1 MTLAEAKSR
10 HDDLAAQLRHH
21 DSLYYGESKPV
32 ISDFEYDQLYSELQ
46 DLEQKFPSLVTPNSP
61 TQRVGGA
68 PSTEFKRIEHLVP
81 MLSLE
86 KIRASDRPT
95 SAEQPDVDKR
105 KREQDENTLKELE
118 GFDDTIRRE
127 LRKHNVN
134 EESIDYVLEPKV
146 DGVSISVH
154 YRNGKLVMGATRGD
168 GRSGDDITTN
178 IRTIRSLPL
187 ELKIKNP
194 PALLEVRGE
203 AFISILDFEK
213 MNDRLR
219 DSGEE
224 PFPNARNATAGT
236 LKQLDPKLVA
246 SRPIRI
252 VFYAVGACE
261 GVRFETHAETL
272 EYLKHCGLPTQQFWW
287 LCHGIKDVVN
297 RYNSDVVCDYNESKD
312 LRTKVPYEVD
322 GIVLKVNNTSY
333 WRLIPDKARAPG
345 YAIVHKPVPWIT
357 PAETVL
363 NSITIQVGR
372 TGVLTPVA
380 ELEPVFVQGSTI
392 ARATLHNED
401 EIKRKDIRIG
411 DTVIIRKAGMVIP
424 EVVEV
429 VKSKRPPHTQSF
441 DMLRQIGN
449 RCPVCGGSIAKE
461 EISGSGTAARWRCQ
475 NVALCPAQ
483 LYRRIEYFAQRR
495 ALDIESLGGIVAEN
509 LVEKGFVREP
519 MDLFNLSIEQL
530 SKLNLGTSEQPR
542 TFGIKN
548 ATKVVEALAR
558 AKKMPLNR
566 WLYALAISDVGE
578 ITANDLARLHGSFA
592 DLAKS
597 KVMSGIAH
605 LGELY
610 DEFAR
615 KYPESDENKDKSET
629 EKERLKAERER
640 LKNQIHETG
649 NNLENIGGAKSSLKW
664 ETLKQKGSKA
674 IPEFLPVV
682 GYETARSVVKF
693 FNSETG
699 IKLLKRMEDLD
710 IRPGSPPTAFT
721 NGQSEPLSGK
731 TFVITGTLASMSRDQ
746 ASEQIRIRGGNVSA
760 SVSKNTDFLVA
771 GTDAG
776 SKLTK
781 AKELGVV
788 ILNEK
793 EFCQLLESS
802 SSSKGDQLSFD
813 MFKKT

>member
-1 MTLAEAKSR
+1 MTLAQAKSR
-10 HDDLAAQLRHH
+10 HDDLAGQLRHH
-21 DSLYYGESKPV
+21 DFLYYGEGKPV
-32 ISDFEYDQLYSELQ
+32 LTDFDYDKLYTELEE
-46 DLEQKFPSLVTPNSP
+46 LEQKFPSLVTVNSP
-61 TQRVGGA
+61 TQRVGGE
-68 PSTEFKRIEHLVP
+68 PSTAFQRIEHLVP

-95 SAEQPDVDKR
+95 SAEQPDVEKR
-105 KREQDENTLKELE
+105 KREQDECTLKELE
-118 GFDDTIRRE
+118 GFDDTIRKE
-127 LRKHNVN
+127 LRKQNVKA
-134 EESIDYVLEPKV
+134 ESIDYVLEPKV

-252 VFYAVGACE
+252 VFYAIGACE
-261 GVRFETHAETL
+261 GVRFETHADTL
-272 EYLKHCGLPTQQFWW
+272 EYLNQCGLPTQQYWW
-287 LCHGIKDVVN
+287 LCHGIKDVVK
-297 RYNSDVVCDYNESKD
+297 RYNSDVVCDYHESKD

-322 GIVLKVNNTSY
+322 GIVLKVNSSSY
-333 WRLIPDKARAPG
+333 WRLIPDKARSPG

-363 NSITIQVGR
+363 NSITVQVGR

-401 EIKRKDIRIG
+401 EIKRKDIRLG

-429 VKSKRPPHTQSF
+429 VKSKRSPLSEPF
-441 DMLRQIGN
+441 DMLRQIKN
-449 RCPVCGGSIAKE
+449 RCPVCEGSIAKE

-495 ALDIESLGGIVAEN
+495 ALDIESLGGIVAEK
-509 LVEKGFVREP
+509 LVERGLVREP
-519 MDLFNLSIEQL
+519 MDLFDLSIEQL
-530 SKLNLGTSEQPR
+530 AKLNLGTNDQPR

-548 ATKVVEALAR
+548 ATKVVETLGR
-558 AKKMPLNR
+558 AKTMPLNR

-578 ITANDLARLHGSFA
+578 ITANDLARVHDSFG

-597 KVMSGIAH
+597 KIVEGIAH
-605 LGELY
+605 MGDLY
-610 DEFAR
+610 EEFA
-615 KYPESDENKDKSET
+615 KKNPGSDENKDKPQE
-629 EKERLKAERER
+629 EKERLKRER
-640 LKNQIHETG
+640 DSLKIQVIEVG
-649 NNLENIGGAKSSLKW
+649 SNLEKIGGAKSSVKW
-664 ETLKQKGSKA
+664 EALKQKGSKA
-674 IPEFLPVV
+674 IPDYLPIV
-682 GYETARSVVKF
+682 GYEAARSVLKF
-693 FNSETG
+693 FSSATG
-699 IKLLKRMEDLD
+699 EKVLKRMEELG
-710 IRPGSPPTAFT
+710 IQPVSPTKTAT
-721 NGQSEPLSGK
+721 HLKRNLLSGK

-746 ASEQIRIRGGNVSA
+746 ASDQIRDRGGSVTS
-760 SVSKNTDFLVA
+760 SVSKNTDFVVVGA
-771 GTDAG
+771 DAG
-776 SKLTK
+776 SKFAK
-781 AKELGVV
+781 AQELGVP

-802 SSSKGDQLSFD
+802 SSSKGDQL
-813 MFKKT
+813 T